1 MGLGEEFVQRFL
13 VECVRDARKCLAD
26 LDAAGRKA
34 SWEEFRDACHALKGA
49 AGNMGAI
56 RLADTASEGM
66 RMASDRLLAEWSGM
80 RSEEHPYEL
89 QSLMRTSYAVLCL
102 KKKPS
107 RAKHLGND
115 PEHRTRE
122 HLTEH

>member
-80 RSEEHPYEL
+80 VNLLRQQLEQASAALRERGRSEEHTPEL
-89 QSLMRTSYAVLCL
+89 QSL
-102 KKKPS
+102 
-107 RAKHLGND
+107 
-115 PEHRTRE
+115 TRIS
-122 HLTEH
+122 